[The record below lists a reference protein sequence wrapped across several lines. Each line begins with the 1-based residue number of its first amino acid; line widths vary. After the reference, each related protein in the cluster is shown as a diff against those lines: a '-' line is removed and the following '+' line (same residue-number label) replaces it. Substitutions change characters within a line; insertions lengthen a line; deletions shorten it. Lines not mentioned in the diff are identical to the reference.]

1 MMLKVDLFTFL
12 WVVLQFSSQLLLQL
26 QHMEWGTSVVSR
38 WCEGN
43 MFYLPI
49 ISASATGASWCKSNP
64 EILPSSPLASSVP
77 WKITLFRKCQGDP
90 SSYLVPAI
98 LQDGAH
104 HHHSI
109 ETDGYLFIFN
119 TRERL
124 KSFLTLLLVRYLGF
138 NLTRNGCYWE
148 SQAAGHT
155 AWILSLALCAL
166 YTHHKL
172 SSLCWELTSY
182 RFGSYLER
190 NNQVKDTTS
199 LSAPVLACTSQV
211 TNRQTHQ

>member
-1 MMLKVDLFTFL
+1 MILKVDLSTFL

-77 WKITLFRKCQGDP
+77 WKITVQEMSGWSKQLSRNR
-90 SSYLVPAI
+90 VPAI

-104 HHHSI
+104 HHHFI
-109 ETDGYLFIFN
+109 EMDGYLFIFN
-119 TRERL
+119 TRERPR
-124 KSFLTLLLVRYLGF
+124 SFLALLLVRFLGF
-138 NLTRNGCYWE
+138 HLTRNGCCRE
-148 SQAAGHT
+148 PQAWPRPGSSST
-155 AWILSLALCAL
+155 AWTLGA
-166 YTHHKL
+166 
-172 SSLCWELTSY
+172 WW
-182 RFGSYLER
+182 
-190 NNQVKDTTS
+190 
-199 LSAPVLACTSQV
+199 
-211 TNRQTHQ
+211 TNS